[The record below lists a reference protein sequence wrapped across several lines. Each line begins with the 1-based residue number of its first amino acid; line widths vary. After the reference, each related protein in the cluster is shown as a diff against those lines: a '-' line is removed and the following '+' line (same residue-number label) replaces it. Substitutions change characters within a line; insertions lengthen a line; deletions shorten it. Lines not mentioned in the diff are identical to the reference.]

1 MAEVTDVRKV
11 VQASAMSDRT
21 MTEEEKSFQQQ
32 GPPQLI
38 PKFLGKK
45 VTIRL
50 LSGVQPITGVI
61 KTHNPYEI
69 LVQTVK
75 GEILIP
81 KRAIAVIE
89 IANY

>member
-1 MAEVTDVRKV
+1 
-11 VQASAMSDRT
+11 
-21 MTEEEKSFQQQ
+21 MTEEKPITRQE
-32 GPPQLI
+32 PPQLL

-50 LSGVQPITGVI
+50 LSGVQPITGMI
-61 KTHNPYEI
+61 KVHNSYEI

-75 GEILIP
+75 GEMIIP

-89 IANY
+89 IAGY

>member
-1 MAEVTDVRKV
+1 MN
-11 VQASAMSDRT
+11 
-21 MTEEEKSFQQQ
+21 EEKPITRQE
-32 GPPQLI
+32 PPQLI

-50 LSGVQPITGVI
+50 LSGIQPVVGII

-75 GEILIP
+75 GEMIIP
-81 KRAIAVIE
+81 KRAIATIE
-89 IANY
+89 TANY

>member
-1 MAEVTDVRKV
+1 
-11 VQASAMSDRT
+11 
-21 MTEEEKSFQQQ
+21 MTEEKPIERRE
-32 GPPQLI
+32 PPQLL

-50 LSGVQPITGVI
+50 LSGVQPIAGVI

-69 LVQTVK
+69 LVQTTK
-75 GEILIP
+75 GEMIIP

-89 IANY
+89 IAGY

>member
-1 MAEVTDVRKV
+1 MND
-11 VQASAMSDRT
+11 
-21 MTEEEKSFQQQ
+21 EEKPTERQ

-61 KTHNPYEI
+61 KTHNSYEI

-75 GEILIP
+75 GEIVIP

-89 IANY
+89 ITGY